1 MELVRALINA
11 HESPY
16 GLELLASV
24 HRIATRHEP
33 GDSLVIG
40 TQHSGRGAGGLDLD
54 RGHVE
59 RLPAIREYVGQVA
72 MTRSRVIQAHVA

>member
-24 HRIATRHEP
+24 HRIATGMSQATRSSSGP
-33 GDSLVIG
+33 DN
-40 TQHSGRGAGGLDLD
+40 SGRGAGGLDLD